1 MRSKTY
7 EFKELSDSREV
18 VEHNVPKFML
28 WFFYFVLLTLSLI
41 LIWSYLGTKEMV
53 VQASGMVKTN
63 QTQNVIPLMNTTIL
77 SIHFQEGDRVVEGD
91 LILEFDGRS
100 LERDIENYEKALET
114 LRENLGLEELYLES
128 VNTDTNRFDLNNLKQ
143 VSKYY
148 EMKSYL
154 EMLEDSETKVQDKQT
169 KRAAIAATIEQQNQ
183 TIAQYENEVD
193 KLSQQLEAYKVYAS
207 FEGILHY
214 LYPVIVGSSVVGGQ
228 ELLRVH
234 QMAEDESLAV
244 QFYVLNKDIAQI
256 KLGQKVRVEI
266 PALSV
271 RTYGYAEA
279 EVIHIESDSRFD
291 SQSGQSFYLVT
302 ARLNSNQLLNE
313 PIKIGMQVQGR
324 MITDEQ
330 RYLFWAIEKLELWIF
345 R

>member
-1 MRSKTY
+1 
-7 EFKELSDSREV
+7 
-18 VEHNVPKFML
+18 
-28 WFFYFVLLTLSLI
+28 
-41 LIWSYLGTKEMV
+41 
-53 VQASGMVKTN
+53 
-63 QTQNVIPLMNTTIL
+63 
-77 SIHFQEGDRVVEGD
+77 
-91 LILEFDGRS
+91 
-100 LERDIENYEKALET
+100 
-114 LRENLGLEELYLES
+114 
-128 VNTDTNRFDLNNLKQ
+128 
-143 VSKYY
+143 
-148 EMKSYL
+148 MKSYL

-169 KRAAIAATIEQQNQ
+169 KRATIAANIEQQKQ
-183 TIAQYENEVD
+183 TIAQYENEID
-193 KLSQQLEAYKVYAS
+193 KLSEQLEAYKVYAS

-214 LYPVIVGSSVVGGQ
+214 VYPVMVGSSVVGGQ

-234 QMAEDESLAV
+234 QLAEDESLRV

-330 RYLFWAIEKLELWIF
+330 KYLFWAIEKLELWIF